1 MEDERVNGEIR
12 ILVTIPRSLYR
23 RVSRI
28 EDECKLRS
36 FADEVIFN
44 PYDRNL
50 SEDEFAELIS
60 GIDGC
65 ITSWGSPRFT
75 ERVLERADRLKIIGH
90 AAGSVKPYVTDEVF
104 KRGIVV
110 VNAASVIGVGVAE
123 FTLAMMLNCLRA
135 IPQHIEAMRVR
146 NWRYKDE
153 RPIRTYDL
161 RGKTVGLVGFG
172 FVARELAKLL
182 KPFDVRILV
191 YDPYVSV
198 DEVEEYGAEKT
209 DLDRLLSL
217 SDIVSLHAA
226 STSETYHMIGERE
239 FKLMKPNAVLI
250 NTARGALIDEEAL
263 IEALKT
269 ERIAWAVLD
278 VFEKEPLPEDSPLYD
293 LDNVFLTPH
302 IAGLSDER
310 RNMLFGIIVE
320 DFIRFFSGEKPLNIV
335 DYNRLRFLA

>member
-1 MEDERVNGEIR
+1 MKGKVKV
-12 ILVTIPRSLYR
+12 LVTIPVSLYR
-23 RVSRI
+23 KVSRI
-28 EDECKLRS
+28 EDEEKLRR
-36 FADEVIFN
+36 FADIIFN

-50 SEDEFAELIS
+50 TEDEFAELIM
-60 GIDGC
+60 GVDGC

-75 ERVLERADRLKIIGH
+75 EKVLANADKLKIIGH

-110 VNAASVIGVGVAE
+110 VNAASAIGAGVAE
-123 FTLAMMLNCLRA
+123 FTLAMILNCLRA
-135 IPQHIEAMRVR
+135 IPQHIEAMRAR
-146 NWRYKDE
+146 NWRYKE
-153 RPIRTYDL
+153 EKGIRTYDL

-182 KPFDVRILV
+182 KPFEVRILV
-191 YDPYVSV
+191 YDPYVSL
-198 DEVEEYGAEKT
+198 DEVERYGAEKT
-209 DLDRLLSL
+209 ELDRLLSL

-226 STSETYHMIGERE
+226 STPETYHMIGRRE
-239 FKLMKPNAVLI
+239 FKLMKPNAILI

-269 ERIAWAVLD
+269 GRIAWAALD

-293 LDNVFLTPH
+293 LDNIFLTPH

-310 RNMLFGIIVE
+310 RSMLFGVVVE
-320 DFIRFFSGEKPLNIV
+320 DFRRFFSGEKPLNTV
-335 DYNRLRFLA
+335 EYSRLRFLA